1 MGQEL
6 SVSLQAVKTK
16 VYKLIDAMIEGSK
29 TEQEVRESI
38 KRWWRLIHPSDRRVA
53 QKYLL
58 TVLARSQSSL
68 GAIVDGLLEFKEF
81 EPVRES
87 ETPRAHKPHPE
98 ADRSEV
104 SSTQ

>member
-58 TVLARSQSSL
+58 TVLARSQTSL

-81 EPVRES
+81 EPAREP
-87 ETPRAHKPHPE
+87 EAAKGLKPHPE
-98 ADRSEV
+98 TGPPVV

>member
-58 TVLARSQSSL
+58 TVLARSQTSL

-81 EPVRES
+81 EPAREP
-87 ETPRAHKPHPE
+87 ETLKTPKPQL
-98 ADRSEV
+98 DTDSTEV
-104 SSTQ
+104 SSAL